1 MINPEILR
9 EWRGLDVGTKS
20 ILLIVLAV
28 VLYSGFWLYYSFSMQ
43 ELNKKVK
50 IRKCFEDQV
59 LPF

>member
-43 ELNKKVK
+43 ELNKK
-50 IRKCFEDQV
+50 
-59 LPF
+59 